1 MARGEYTR
9 PKRYGLPED
18 HANEAV
24 QKRAAEEYKTAAGR
38 KASREGRLAAKGC
51 RVCGVL
57 LSSGTEYRIGV
68 HIWCVY
74 TSSQRMSAATVPRPR
89 YGIHK

>member
-1 MARGEYTR
+1 MARGEYTQ

-18 HANEAV
+18 HESEAV
-24 QKRAAEEYKTAAGR
+24 QKRAAKEYKTAEGR
-38 KASREGRLAAKGC
+38 NASKHSRLAAKSC

-68 HIWCVY
+68 HVWCVY
-74 TSSQRMSAATVPRPR
+74 RSSQRVRSAVIPRPR
-89 YGIHK
+89 YGVHK